1 MCPNVDVKFV
11 RLTRDPSVENAVRRW
26 VDRLDWNVEVDEA
39 QIVVERGGWRRL
51 SVHISLVL
59 GNGKE
64 LSLSTSHTDVYV
76 AIADAFREARKRML
90 GGTLAA
96 ASAPAVRSF
105 ALSM

>member
-11 RLTRDPSVENAVRRW
+11 RLSRDPSVENAVHRW
-26 VDRLDWNVEVDEA
+26 VDRLDWNVEIDEA
-39 QIVVERGGWRRL
+39 QVVVERAGWRRL
-51 SVHISLVL
+51 SVHLSLVL

-64 LSLSTSHTDVYV
+64 LTLSTSHTDIYV
-76 AIADAFREARKRML
+76 AIADAFREARNRML

-105 ALSM
+105 ALSV